1 MNIEAVIFDLDGVLV
16 HTDHYHYLAW
26 KRMCDEEGIPFDE
39 RTNDRLRGVSR
50 MACVNIILEKASRQ
64 YSPQEK
70 MQFAERKNG
79 YYKEML
85 QSLSAADLPSGA
97 AMTLDSLRGEGIKL
111 AIGSSSRNAPYIL
124 ERLELMHKFDAVA
137 DGNEIRCS
145 KPDPEVF
152 LLAASKLGVRP
163 DRCLVVEDAAAGVE
177 AAVRGGMW
185 VAAIGEACL
194 CGMADYHIGR
204 IEELLP
210 ILQAKG
216 GGRQRT
222 I

>member
-1 MNIEAVIFDLDGVLV
+1 MNIEAVIFDMDGVLV
-16 HTDHYHYLAW
+16 HTDHHHYLAW

-39 RTNDRLRGVSR
+39 SINHRLRGVSR
-50 MACVNIILEKASRQ
+50 MACVNIILEKAART

-70 MQFAERKNG
+70 MRLAERKNG

-85 QSLSAADLPSGA
+85 QSLSAEDLSSRVVE
-97 AMTLDSLRGEGIKL
+97 TLDRLRAKQIKL
-111 AIGSSSRNAPYIL
+111 AIGSSSKNAPYIL
-124 ERLELMHKFDAVA
+124 ERLGLSHKFDAVA
-137 DGNEIRCS
+137 DGNEIRRS

-177 AAVRGGMW
+177 AAIRGGMW

-194 CGMADYHIGR
+194 YGMADYHIGQ

-210 ILQAKG
+210 ILQATGCGK
-216 GGRQRT
+216 
-222 I
+222 